1 MRISSADWESL
12 VAEQRRAVSP
22 WTAFW
27 DSLNRDLSAAKSEE
41 RVHFLSS
48 HFSKLVHGMLRGDP
62 HPVRSSSLEREL
74 MNLYTGQYDLLFSKV
89 EPHHLVL
96 EAWSADRM
104 KALVQ
109 KASSLRCHLEV
120 EKKLQVAREAVEK
133 GLGWE
138 DLDPPSQLA
147 VALLAGAIT
156 AWDKYVESMEKRAA

>member
-1 MRISSADWESL
+1 
-12 VAEQRRAVSP
+12 
-22 WTAFW
+22 
-27 DSLNRDLSAAKSEE
+27 
-41 RVHFLSS
+41 
-48 HFSKLVHGMLRGDP
+48 
-62 HPVRSSSLEREL
+62 

-96 EAWSADRM
+96 ETWSADRM

-109 KASSLRCHLEV
+109 KASSLRCHPEV

-133 GLGWE
+133 GLGWI

-147 VALLAGAIT
+147 VALLAGSIT